1 LQLSQRSNEFK
12 GRKNKKERINYRPA
26 DKYLQVSLNEIE
38 NMSDYLVKDKTVLVG
53 RLSDSLVTP
62 LNSAYETLDTVKGD
76 MSEVLVSANII
87 STISRNEFINEVS
100 PILRVS
106 IILLMSLTC
115 IGLIKVVWTRYSA
128 INILLGLMILMILVG
143 LSSYIIVFAFSK
155 SYYVELNEMTLV
167 LIISSIV
174 AFYWDAKDRKR
185 TSRSTI
191 PGLGQGVRESSQ

>member
-1 LQLSQRSNEFK
+1 ML
-12 GRKNKKERINYRPA
+12 KNLFTIALRNI
-26 DKYLQVSLNEIE
+26 L
-38 NMSDYLVKDKTVLVG
+38 KDKT
-53 RLSDSLVTP
+53 
-62 LNSAYETLDTVKGD
+62 
-76 MSEVLVSANII
+76 
-87 STISRNEFINEVS
+87 
-100 PILRVS
+100 
-106 IILLMSLTC
+106 
-115 IGLIKVVWTRYSA
+115 YSA